1 MRTRAMLATSIAEL
15 FIEEDGVRVELEIGV
30 DAIEAF
36 GNLLPD
42 AIYAKTGLP
51 DAPIA
56 DRLHNFFVD
65 DLVISGADGTP
76 IPGRLVSIAPRPRL
90 RRDQITGEPIPATED
105 EEPEIAV
112 FAELHYPF
120 SERPDSLT
128 LSWAGRSGTTDVGFV
143 VYHRGVA
150 VNDFRYLGGGYAL
163 DLDWEDP
170 WYSAFERRNLR
181 RNYASAMSGFLYVE
195 PYEVRKEIILR
206 PRDLQQ
212 WIDLGLQGRT
222 TIPAAMQ
229 PELLRK
235 IVDFLRE
242 HHPVT
247 IDGEALAPELLR
259 ANFLRR
265 TLRNSTVVDPPED
278 LPLDS
283 ATVGVIFAYAV
294 PGMPE
299 HASLRWDLWND
310 RIRSVP
316 VAAVDPAGPL
326 PSTLSEDDPELR
338 WQNFIRF
345 PVMPTLTVN
354 EAPPGVMES
363 AVSAL
368 RWPFAGVALILALMA
383 VRAGPRQRAMG
394 IGAAALLVLS
404 AASFMVAGRARIEG
418 DRAER
423 LVSGLLHNVY
433 RAFDFRD
440 EGKIYDV
447 LSHSASGD
455 LLEQLY
461 LETRASLEIASQGGA
476 RARVQEIEVLDL
488 EIAPS
493 DDDEGLVARARWNVA
508 GSVGHWGH
516 VHRRT
521 NQYHAELGLA
531 PIDGAWK
538 LTRLEVLEETRL

>member
-1 MRTRAMLATSIAEL
+1 MQATTIAEM
-15 FIEEDGVRVELEIGV
+15 FIDTDGVRVELEIGV

-36 GNLLPD
+36 HNLLPD
-42 AIYAKTGLP
+42 EIYAKTGLP
-51 DAPIA
+51 PAPLA
-56 DRLHNFFVD
+56 ERLQSFFRD
-65 DLVISGADGTP
+65 DLVIAGADGKP
-76 IPGRLVSIAPRPRL
+76 IPGRLVSIAPRARL
-90 RRDQITGEPIPATED
+90 KRDEITGEPLPLKKD
-105 EEPEIAV
+105 EEPEIGV
-112 FAELHYPF
+112 FAELYYPF
-120 SERPDSLT
+120 RERPDSLT
-128 LSWAGRSGTTDVGFV
+128 IAWAGRTGPTDIGFV
-143 VYHRGVA
+143 AYHRGVA
-150 VNDFRYLGGGYAL
+150 VNDFRYLAGGYVL

-170 WYSAFERRNLR
+170 WYSAFRRRNLR
-181 RNYASAMSGFLYVE
+181 RNFAAAMNGFLYVE

-212 WIDLGLQGRT
+212 WTDLGLAGRA

-229 PELLRK
+229 PEMLRK
-235 IVDFLRE
+235 ISDFLRE

-247 IDGEALAPELLR
+247 IDGETLAPELLR

-265 TLRNSTVVDPPED
+265 TLRNSSVVDPPED

-283 ATVGVIFAYAV
+283 ATVGVIFAYAT

-299 HASLRWDLWND
+299 RASLRWDLWNE

-326 PSTLSEDDPELR
+326 PSILSEEDPVLE

-354 EAPPGVMES
+354 ESPPS
-363 AVSAL
+363 AVDRAAAAL
-368 RWPFAGVALILALMA
+368 RWPLAGVASILVLAL
-383 VRAGPRQRAMG
+383 VRAGPRRRALG
-394 IGAAALLVLS
+394 LTAVALLLFS
-404 AASFMVAGRARIEG
+404 AASFALAGRARVEG
-418 DRAER
+418 ERAER

-440 EGKIYDV
+440 EGQIYDV
-447 LSHSASGD
+447 LSRSASGD
-455 LLEQLY
+455 LLEQLF
-461 LETRASLEIASQGGA
+461 LDTRRSLEIASQGGA
-476 RARVQEIEVLDL
+476 RARVKEIEVLDL
-488 EIAPS
+488 EIAP
-493 DDDEGLVARARWNVA
+493 DDDDGLVARARWNVA

-531 PIDGAWK
+531 PIDGEWK
-538 LTRLEVLEETRL
+538 LIRLEVLEETRL